1 LDFSNEVLERA
12 PADMLAEGNEV
23 VGVITMA
30 LQHGIAAFSN

>member
-1 LDFSNEVLERA
+1 
-12 PADMLAEGNEV
+12 MLAEGNEV